1 MGERLRLS
9 EARFYKR
16 IYLRSC
22 AENEN
27 AGMTKEEGD
36 ALAME
41 NMKTVLRHDLKI
53 KKVCDEI
60 WEEVCGKP
68 NKAGKV
74 NDKYF
79 LTIRPSDEMSL
90 DTFYKLV
97 KKIMAR
103 RLWIHFHLVW
113 EQKGECIEDLGKG
126 KHIHAVLTLRSPAK
140 GKKFHLDAI
149 INEVRKA
156 NLQDLLTANN
166 IDLRKITDEKNLSD
180 TYKYIDVSMFGK
192 HDIRKKESWS
202 LDAEWRRRVYLKPVY
217 EYIDDM
223 DEVLGQV
230 QMTGGESPPS
240 AANLPSPP

>member
-180 TYKYIDVSMFGK
+180 TYRYIDVLTFGK
-192 HDIRKKESWS
+192 HDVRKKESWS
-202 LDAEWRRRVYLKPVY
+202 LDAEWRSRVHLKPVY
-217 EYIDDM
+217 EYIDDF

-230 QMTGGESPPS
+230 QMTGGASPPS
-240 AANLPSPP
+240 AATLPSPP